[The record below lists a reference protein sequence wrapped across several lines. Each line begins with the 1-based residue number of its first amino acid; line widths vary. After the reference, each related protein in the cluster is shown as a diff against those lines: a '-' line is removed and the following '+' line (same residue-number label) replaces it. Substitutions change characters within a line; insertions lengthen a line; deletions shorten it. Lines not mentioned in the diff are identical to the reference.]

1 MTVKKWVYFFGAG
14 KAEGDGSWR
23 EVLGGK
29 GAGLAEMTKIS
40 LPVPAGFTISTEA
53 CDYYYKQD
61 KQFPAGLKKE
71 VADNVATLERV
82 TQKKLGDATNP
93 LLVSVRSG
101 SARSMPGMMETIL
114 NLGLNDRS
122 VAGLAAV
129 TKNERFAYDAYRRF
143 VQMYSTVVMGLSKE
157 DLEHPLRAMKQ
168 RLGIKEEGAPGLDR
182 KSTRLNSSHV
192 AISYA
197 VFCLKKKKTKK
208 QRSSKNIVKNN

>member
-71 VADNVATLERV
+71 SPTTWRRSNASPRRNSATRRIRC
-82 TQKKLGDATNP
+82 
-93 LLVSVRSG
+93 S
-101 SARSMPGMMETIL
+101 SAS
-114 NLGLNDRS
+114 
-122 VAGLAAV
+122 
-129 TKNERFAYDAYRRF
+129 
-143 VQMYSTVVMGLSKE
+143 
-157 DLEHPLRAMKQ
+157 
-168 RLGIKEEGAPGLDR
+168 APALP
-182 KSTRLNSSHV
+182 
-192 AISYA
+192 APCPA
-197 VFCLKKKKTKK
+197 
-208 QRSSKNIVKNN
+208 

>member
-82 TQKKLGDATNP
+82 TQKKLGDAT
-93 LLVSVRSG
+93 RSEERRVG
-101 SARSMPGMMETIL
+101 KECRSRWSP
-114 NLGLNDRS
+114 
-122 VAGLAAV
+122 
-129 TKNERFAYDAYRRF
+129 Y
-143 VQMYSTVVMGLSKE
+143 
-157 DLEHPLRAMKQ
+157 H
-168 RLGIKEEGAPGLDR
+168 
-182 KSTRLNSSHV
+182 
-192 AISYA
+192 
-197 VFCLKKKKTKK
+197 
-208 QRSSKNIVKNN
+208 